1 MRIETQGKTHVRIIM
16 REKKA
21 KDLLAGLLAH
31 PDLGEEAKELA
42 DKLQAAG
49 VTPPPAAPGS
59 HRHQYAPPMD
69 E

>member
-1 MRIETQGKTHVRIIM
+1 MRIETQDKTHVRIIM
-16 REKKA
+16 QEKKA

-42 DKLQAAG
+42 EKLQAAG
-49 VTPPPAAPGS
+49 VTPPPPPD
-59 HRHQYAPPMD
+59 HIRHEYAPPMD